1 VNKVQVEERYQTL
14 YSLAKALNSLAPE
27 VILRNFVETATR
39 AVNAK
44 GCSLL
49 LFTPDKHQLIHTV
62 SCGLS
67 NDYLEK
73 GPIKADTI
81 IDDVL
86 KGHPVVIADTDR
98 DLRIQYKE
106 QAKKEG
112 IASMV
117 SVPLMPSGEIT
128 GIMRVYTS
136 EPRQFDEGDLD
147 FLACLA
153 NMGAMALQRARVHE
167 GLSKDLEERCQ
178 QIAEM
183 TEERNRFLRFLSI
196 AAHDL
201 KAPLAAIQ
209 SYFGVFLGG
218 YSGELNEKQ
227 KSMIERSSVR
237 ITELLKLISNLLDIP
252 RIETGQLVQEMKE
265 CCLLDV
271 INGCVAE
278 MKDLAA
284 QKGILLKTEIPAAL
298 SPVCGSSARLQ
309 QVFTNLVSN
318 AINYTVQGEVLVR
331 AIERDNEV
339 QIDVM
344 DSGIGIPPED
354 LPHIF
359 TDFFRGSNVT
369 SKGTGLGLSISKRI
383 VEAHQGKI
391 FCESPCTE
399 TKNGSRFS
407 VVLPKLTT
415 MERRQAS

>member
-1 VNKVQVEERYQTL
+1 MDIENRYQTL

-27 VILRNFVETATR
+27 VVLNNFVETATQ

-49 LFTPDKHQLIHTV
+49 LFTPDKHQLVHTV
-62 SCGLS
+62 SWGLS
-67 NDYLEK
+67 SDYLEK
-73 GPIKADTI
+73 GPIRADRI

-86 KGHPVVIADTDR
+86 QGHPVVIADTSQ

-106 QAKKEG
+106 QAKREG

-136 EPRQFDEGDLD
+136 EPRQFNEGDLD

-153 NMGAMALQRARVHE
+153 NMGAMALQRARVYE
-167 GLSKDLEERCQ
+167 GLSKDLEERCR

-183 TEERNRFLRFLSI
+183 TEERNRFLRFLGV

-209 SYFGVFLGG
+209 SYFGVLLGG

-227 KSMIERSSVR
+227 RAMIERSSVR

-265 CCLLDV
+265 CSLLEV
-271 INGCVAE
+271 INSCVSE
-278 MKDLAA
+278 MKYMAV
-284 QKGILLKTEIPAAL
+284 QKGIVLKTEIPAAF
-298 SPVCGSSARLQ
+298 SPVSGSSARLK
-309 QVFTNLVSN
+309 QVLTNLLSN
-318 AINYTVQGEVLVR
+318 AINYTPQGEVLVR
-331 AIERDNEV
+331 ALERESEV
-339 QIDVM
+339 QIDVV
-344 DSGIGIPPED
+344 DSGIGIPSED

-359 TDFFRGSNVT
+359 TDFFRASNVT

-383 VEAHQGKI
+383 VEAHQGHI
-391 FCESPCTE
+391 SCESPCAE
-399 TKNGSRFS
+399 TKTGSRFS

-415 MERRQAS
+415 MERRQPR